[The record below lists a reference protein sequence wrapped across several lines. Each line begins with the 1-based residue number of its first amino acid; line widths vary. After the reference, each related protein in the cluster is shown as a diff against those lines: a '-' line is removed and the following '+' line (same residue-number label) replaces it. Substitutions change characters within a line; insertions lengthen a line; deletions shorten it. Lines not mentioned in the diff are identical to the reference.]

1 MNKKLAEAKLIE
13 ESKKQ
18 KANDMARLE
27 LQANIQKKDINPEKK
42 ENKEFKNK
50 KQKELKKKFKPSKKL
65 RTINLSDIQ
74 SEIGSKSQ
82 GKQNKNKKL
91 KQDEKGSRIN

>member
-1 MNKKLAEAKLIE
+1 MAE
-13 ESKKQ
+13 
-18 KANDMARLE
+18 LE
-27 LQANIQKKDINPEKK
+27 LQASINKKDINPVKK

-74 SEIGSKSQ
+74 SEIGSKSAI
-82 GKQNKNKKL
+82 KQNKNKKL
-91 KQDEKGSRIN
+91 KQDEKGARVN